1 MMLMLMTTMMKF
13 AFETFY
19 MKPLFNQ
26 TVFRAVVTPSFST
39 KSHWTNNILTRK
51 HTNHINI
58 HLLCLFESLTRS
70 NHQWNVP
77 FFTFYQHKIS
87 TSLFFALIHVKYVEN
102 VYHLQIKTIWMT
114 VFVRFYPSKL
124 PCWVEV
130 SHGNLNIFTIK
141 KENIFIF
148 LHVGLTL
155 LKFHMIAYVIL
166 VCVKV

>member
-13 AFETFY
+13 VFETFY

-26 TVFRAVVTPSFST
+26 TVFRAVVAPSFST

-51 HTNHINI
+51 HTNDINI

-70 NHQWNVP
+70 NHRAIFYILSSQNLNV
-77 FFTFYQHKIS
+77 F
-87 TSLFFALIHVKYVEN
+87 FFALIHVKYVEN

-130 SHGNLNIFTIK
+130 SHGNLNIFKIK

-155 LKFHMIAYVIL
+155 LKFHMIACVIL
-166 VCVKV
+166 VCVKA